1 MGKSVKGGEESSQER
16 KRGPL
21 NIRPHRSPVKRN
33 KRSAVR
39 SSPSDLLLQLPSSS
53 SVSFRSINPIEGEGL
68 LFSGR
73 CVKKKK
79 QKSVTLLELIL

>member
-21 NIRPHRSPVKRN
+21 NIRPHHSPVKRN

-53 SVSFRSINPIEGEGL
+53 SVSFRSINPIEGKDCYL
-68 LFSGR
+68 VVVVLKR
-73 CVKKKK
+73 RNKRV
-79 QKSVTLLELIL
+79 

>member
-1 MGKSVKGGEESSQER
+1 MGKSVKGREESSQEK

-39 SSPSDLLLQLPSSS
+39 SSPSDLLLELPSSS

-73 CVKKKK
+73 YIKRRNKRV
-79 QKSVTLLELIL
+79 